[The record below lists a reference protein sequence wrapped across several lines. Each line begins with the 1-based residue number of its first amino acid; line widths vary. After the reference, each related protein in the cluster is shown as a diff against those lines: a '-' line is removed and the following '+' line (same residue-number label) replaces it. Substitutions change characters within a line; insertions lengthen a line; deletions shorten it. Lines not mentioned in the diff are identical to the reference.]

1 MRYRLLQIKD
11 VENCSYVFSGFNFA
25 QKHGLSL
32 KDYEVVYE
40 GEVEGEEVETTL
52 EKLFTLFN
60 IFHPEDFEGRSMSV
74 SDIVQL
80 DRETYCEYY
89 YTDTFGF
96 KKITEFC
103 S

>member
-1 MRYRLLQIKD
+1 MKYKLLQVKD
-11 VENCSYVFSGFNFA
+11 WEHNPYVFRGFNIA
-25 QKHGLSL
+25 QQKGFSL
-32 KDYEVVYE
+32 NDYEIVYE
-40 GEVEGEEVETTL
+40 GEVEDVDVETML

-74 SDIVQL
+74 SDVVEL
-80 DRETYCEYY
+80 GEDYY
-89 YTDTFGF
+89 YTDIYGF

>member
-1 MRYRLLQIKD
+1 MKYKLLQVKD
-11 VENCSYVFSGFNFA
+11 VENCSYVFSGFKFA
-25 QKHGLSL
+25 QQKGFSL
-32 KDYEVVYE
+32 NDYEVVYE
-40 GEVEGEEVETTL
+40 GEVEDVDVETML

-74 SDIVQL
+74 SDVVKL
-80 DRETYCEYY
+80 GEDYY
-89 YTDTFGF
+89 YTDIYGF

>member
-1 MRYRLLQIKD
+1 MKYKLLQVKD
-11 VENCSYVFSGFNFA
+11 VENCSYVFSGFKFA
-25 QKHGLSL
+25 QQKGFSL
-32 KDYEVVYE
+32 NDYEVVYE
-40 GEVEGEEVETTL
+40 GEVEDEDVENML

-74 SDIVQL
+74 SDVVKL
-80 DRETYCEYY
+80 GEDYY
-89 YTDTFGF
+89 YTDIYSF

>member
-1 MRYRLLQIKD
+1 MRYKLLQIKD
-11 VENCSYVFSGFNFA
+11 WEHNPYIFRGFDIA
-25 QKHGLSL
+25 QKHSLSL

-40 GEVEGEEVETTL
+40 GEVEGPDVETIL

-60 IFHPEDFEGRSMSV
+60 ILYPEDFEGRSMSV
-74 SDIVQL
+74 SDVVEL
-80 DRETYCEYY
+80 EGVYY
-89 YTDTFGF
+89 YCDHIGF